1 MRKELKRMGPLS
13 VGILYAVMLA
23 IFGLVAGIIIT
34 LMGAAAQND
43 PAMAGMAEM
52 GAMAIVFM
60 PLIYGVV
67 GFIMGIVSAVIY
79 NLVASMVG
87 GIVMTFEDK

>member
-1 MRKELKRMGPLS
+1 MRKELKRLGPLS

-23 IFGLVAGIIIT
+23 IFGLISALIVT
-34 LMGAAAQND
+34 LMGD

-52 GAMAIVFM
+52 GALAIVIL
-60 PLIYGVV
+60 PLIYGVL
-67 GFIMGIVSAVIY
+67 GFIMGIISAVIY
-79 NLVASMVG
+79 NLVAGLVG